1 MFSKHLIFWLITGVA
16 VTVSNSA
23 QSEVSLPKAQLSALP
38 NKCVAL
44 RHGRTCFAQITLR
57 FSVPKPGRYCIRQQD
72 LKRLMYCESIQ
83 RYGLFNFE
91 FKSKTKLT
99 YLLIEQSTQAELA
112 STDIGVAWVHQKT
125 SRKRRWRIF

>member
-1 MFSKHLIFWLITGVA
+1 MSFKYWATVIVSSFVA
-16 VTVSNSA
+16 VVSGQA
-23 QSEVSLPKAQLSALP
+23 YGKANQTITSISALP

-44 RHGRTCFAQITLR
+44 RHGRTCFAPITLR

-72 LKRLMYCESIQ
+72 NKHLMYCESIE

-91 FKSKTKLT
+91 FQSKTKLT
-99 YLLIEQSTQAELA
+99 YLLIEQSTLVELA
-112 STDIGVAWVHQKT
+112 STDVDVAWVHQKT